1 MKNARSVT
9 RIQALCNTTQATQ
22 TQALCNTSTSHPN
35 NTPPTYL
42 LNQPIEP
49 MKHPLTLNVIE
60 TLKTH
65 HWDYF
70 LTLTFK
76 RKISDG
82 EIQSLM
88 ERFTNHYLLKG
99 WVWCRE
105 RTTLGY
111 PHLHMVLSVNKPHK
125 SERLWCILSEW
136 GDLVWEP
143 YDKHRNGLEYTLK
156 EYPNGDMYDMKP
168 PHLLTH
174 QLLKRKYEKLR
185 RNYQRQVGNYL

>member
-1 MKNARSVT
+1 MRNQHCEISDSSIKHLKT
-9 RIQALCNTTQATQ
+9 RNSITRNQALEPPPQFHNTQSS
-22 TQALCNTSTSHPN
+22 TST
-35 NTPPTYL
+35 TYL
-42 LNQPIEP
+42 
-49 MKHPLTLNVIE
+49 MKHPLTQNVIQ

-105 RTTLGY
+105 WTTLGY

-136 GDLVWEP
+136 GDLVWES
-143 YDKHRNGLEYTLK
+143 YDKHRSGLEYTLK
-156 EYPNGDMYDMKP
+156 EYPNGDMYDIKP

>member
-1 MKNARSVT
+1 
-9 RIQALCNTTQATQ
+9 
-22 TQALCNTSTSHPN
+22 
-35 NTPPTYL
+35 
-42 LNQPIEP
+42 
-49 MKHPLTLNVIE
+49 MKHPLTQNVIQ

-82 EIQSLM
+82 DIKSLM
-88 ERFTNHYLLKG
+88 DRFTNHYLLKG

-105 RTTLGY
+105 WTTLGY

-125 SERLWCILSEW
+125 SERLWYILSEW

-174 QLLKRKYEKLR
+174 QLLKRKYERLR
-185 RNYQRQVGNYL
+185 RNCQTQVGNYL